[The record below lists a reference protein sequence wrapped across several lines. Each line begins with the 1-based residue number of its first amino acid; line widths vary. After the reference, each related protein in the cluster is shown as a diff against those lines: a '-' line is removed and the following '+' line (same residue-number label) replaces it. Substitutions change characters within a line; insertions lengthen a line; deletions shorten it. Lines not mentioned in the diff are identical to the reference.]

1 MKMSEIVPIGTV
13 LKCGT
18 VVGVMSLTNERYY
31 FISCNETE
39 IAYFPSGLVEKEY
52 ELKQRSENEI
62 QK

>member
-1 MKMSEIVPIGTV
+1 MREIVPMGTV

-18 VVGVMSLTNERYY
+18 FVGVMSLNNERYY
-31 FISCNETE
+31 FLTCNETDT
-39 IAYFPSGLVEKEY
+39 AYLPSGLVEKEY